1 MMRGFARAL
10 GLWLGL
16 LCSAPANA
24 APASPLIA
32 LPERTAQAPVVPC
45 AALVTPITARAGAI
59 AYRVI
64 SAREQEATC
73 LVTGYAAPQT
83 QFVLRLPLSGYRG
96 RFLQG
101 GCGGMCGVIGETI
114 VPLCSNAHLADGGF
128 AVAFDN
134 GGHFGAGIGDA
145 TWASDP
151 ELRMQFAHKAT
162 HATALAAK
170 AIVTHFYGKPPT
182 ASYFVGCSGG
192 GREALMEAQRYPDDF
207 DGIVAGSSV
216 SMPAAM
222 QLFLWEAQHGLDAS
236 GHEVFT
242 TAAVALLHH
251 AVIDHCDALD
261 GIPDGQI
268 DDPRRCDFDPA
279 TLRCPDSGDSNC
291 LTPPQVSAARA
302 YYQGPTASDGTALF
316 PGGAPYG
323 SELGWV
329 GAGAAT
335 QTGKFAAE
343 AFIARLLLP
352 DGLPDNFVW
361 RDWRFTRASLA
372 RLLAAGA
379 PFDATDPDL
388 TRFHGHGGKL
398 ILWQGLADNAAGARG
413 MLDYYQ
419 AVRDTMGGLAATR
432 AFARL
437 FLVPGGYHCQGGY
450 VPYEE
455 DFLGAMVQW
464 VEQGRAPGAVP
475 AVARLADGTL
485 RERPLYAYPTATH
498 YLGGDVNR
506 AASFAPAPPASGP
519 ADGFPWPGSHA
530 RTTSQAKGR

>member
-1 MMRGFARAL
+1 MMRGVAL
-10 GLWLGL
+10 AFGLWLGML
-16 LCSAPANA
+16 YAATANA
-24 APASPLIA
+24 APAIPLLA
-32 LPERTAQAPVVPC
+32 LPERATQAPVLPC
-45 AALVTPITARAGAI
+45 AALVTPVTARAGAI

-64 SAREQEATC
+64 SASEQDATC

-83 QFVLRLPLSGYRG
+83 QFVLRLPLAGYRG
-96 RFLQG
+96 RYLQG
-101 GCGGMCGVIGETI
+101 GCGGMCGVIGNTI
-114 VPLCSNAHLADGGF
+114 VPSCSNAHLADGGF

-162 HATALAAK
+162 HATAMAAK
-170 AIVTHFYGKPPT
+170 AIVTRFYGSAPT

-222 QLFLWEAQHGLDAS
+222 QLFLWEAQHGLDAA

-242 TAAVALLHH
+242 PAAVALLHQ
-251 AVIDHCDALD
+251 AVITDCDALD
-261 GIPDGQI
+261 GIRDGQI
-268 DDPRRCDFDPA
+268 DDPRRCHFDPA
-279 TLRCPDSGDSNC
+279 TLRCRDKDGSDC
-291 LTPPQVSAARA
+291 LNTAQVDAARA
-302 YYQGPTASDGTALF
+302 YYQGPTAPDGTALF

-323 SELGWV
+323 SELGWI
-329 GAGAAT
+329 GPGAAT

-343 AFIARLLLP
+343 AFLSRLLLP
-352 DGLPDNFVW
+352 DALPENFTW

-388 TRFHGHGGKL
+388 TRFRAHGGKL

-450 VPYEE
+450 VPYEQ

-464 VEQGRAPGAVP
+464 VEQGNVPDAVP
-475 AVARLADGTL
+475 AVARLADGAL
-485 RERPLYAYPTATH
+485 RERPLYAYPTVTR

-506 AASFAPAPPASGP
+506 AGSFAPAAPSTEP
-519 ADGFPWPGSHA
+519 ADGFPWPGSKAHA
-530 RTTSQAKGR
+530 TGR